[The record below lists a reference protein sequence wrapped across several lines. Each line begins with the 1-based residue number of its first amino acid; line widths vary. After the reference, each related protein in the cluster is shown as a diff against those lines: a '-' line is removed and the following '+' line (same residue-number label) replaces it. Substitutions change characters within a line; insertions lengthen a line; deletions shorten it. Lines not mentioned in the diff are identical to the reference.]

1 MATEQDRKVG
11 TDAAPAAGTDATV
24 AAGHHA
30 HNAVPW
36 ELSVQLLGA
45 MVVVLLLGLIVAPPE
60 DPLATFH
67 RGRLATNVSAILLA
81 MAGALATASYLIQPP
96 ERVRRLFWLA
106 CACTFTFLA
115 LDELM
120 QFHVRLEAW
129 LTGAQLARPDSL
141 PRWNGVIICGY
152 GAMALLFC
160 ALALPEIR
168 RHRAVAAHLALGLM
182 FFSIHLTADLLFSA
196 ALVREFVQELCKVLA
211 NTCFAI
217 AMLGGLLSV
226 AAAHR
231 ALHPAVAEAAA
242 EDPHLAATR

>member
-1 MATEQDRKVG
+1 MATERSEETG
-11 TDAAPAAGTDATV
+11 NESAAP
-24 AAGHHA
+24 AGHHA
-30 HNAVPW
+30 GAPVPW
-36 ELSVQLLGA
+36 ELSLQLLGA

-67 RGRLATNVSAILLA
+67 HGRLATNVSAILLA
-81 MAGALATASYLIQPP
+81 MAGALATASYLLQPP
-96 ERVRRLFWLA
+96 VRVRRLFWLA

-120 QFHVRLEAW
+120 QFHVRLEEW

-141 PRWNGVIICGY
+141 PRWNGVIVCGY

-168 RHRAVAAHLALGLM
+168 RHRAVAAHLALGLL
-182 FFSIHLTADLLFSA
+182 FFSIHLTADLLFPA
-196 ALVREFVQELCKVLA
+196 ALVREFVQELSKVLA
-211 NTCFAI
+211 NASFAI

-231 ALHPAVAEAAA
+231 ALHPAAAEAEAAA
-242 EDPHLAATR
+242 DEPHLAATR